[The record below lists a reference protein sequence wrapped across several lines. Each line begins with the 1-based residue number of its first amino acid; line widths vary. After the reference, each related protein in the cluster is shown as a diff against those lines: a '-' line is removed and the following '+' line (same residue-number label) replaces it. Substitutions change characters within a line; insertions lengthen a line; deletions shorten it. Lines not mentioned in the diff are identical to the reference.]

1 MKKKISFACGAIL
14 ILFVIGAYLAPIMLR
29 AQEKVEE
36 EKTVA
41 EKSLEQHK
49 VRQITIN
56 MIENKI
62 FGQVPVK
69 SYHQTVHQNGTNCQF
84 CHGVKDPVTA
94 PDNGNCSNCH
104 GTPEDVAK
112 LTAKLEP
119 NPHDGPHWET
129 ELPCDA
135 CHKEH
140 SKSESYCKNCHQF
153 NFKVP

>member
-1 MKKKISFACGAIL
+1 MKKKLSFASGAIL
-14 ILFVIGAYLAPIMLR
+14 ILFIIGVFLAPIMLR
-29 AQEKVEE
+29 AQEKIVE

-56 MIENKI
+56 MIENNI
-62 FGQVPVK
+62 FGKVPVK

-84 CHGVKDPVTA
+84 CHEVKDPIAA
-94 PDNGNCSNCH
+94 PDNQNCANCH

-129 ELPCDA
+129 ELPCDS

-153 NFKVP
+153 DFKVP